1 MAGRFAWV
9 RIVDLEVIIILSL
22 EIIFLLSAFCMANRK
37 ILLTF
42 MGTGILLV
50 LITVHQT
57 VIATHRSDDAP
68 QPNRTSQPID
78 LNSRLQGITVK
89 ILAGKDSI
97 GSGTIWRSNNGSS
110 QVITNSHVLVAQKQP
125 LFIQTA
131 DGQVHPTQ
139 VVTPVN
145 WDSLDL
151 AKLQFQ
157 AKQNYPTAQIDRT
170 ANLQVGAAVL
180 AAGFPKNGKSTLT
193 IEKGAIT
200 HILNKPLAEGYQVGY
215 SSAVAKGMSGGPLIN
230 QQGSLVGINGIHAQ
244 PLWDAAETFAD
255 GTVVDEPLLS
265 EIGEASW
272 AIPVYHL
279 E

>member
-1 MAGRFAWV
+1 MV
-9 RIVDLEVIIILSL
+9 SK
-22 EIIFLLSAFCMANRK
+22 K
-37 ILLTF
+37 ILLTCT
-42 MGTGILLV
+42 GTGILLAV
-50 LITVHQT
+50 ITLRQT

-68 QPNRTSQPID
+68 QKQLQQPIPSNRSSD
-78 LNSRLQGITVK
+78 LNSRLQAITVK
-89 ILAGKDSI
+89 ILAGQESI
-97 GSGTIWRSNNGSS
+97 GSGTIWRSSNGSS
-110 QVITNSHVLVAQKQP
+110 LVITNSHVLVAQKQP

-131 DGQVHPTQ
+131 DGQVHPAK
-139 VVTPVN
+139 VVTPVS

-151 AKLQFQ
+151 AALQFQ
-157 AKQNYPTAQIDRT
+157 AKQDYPTAKIDRI
-170 ANLQVGAAVL
+170 ANLQVGSEVL

-193 IEKGAIT
+193 IEKGAVT

-215 SSAVAKGMSGGPLIN
+215 SSAVAKGMSGGPLID
-230 QQGSLVGINGIHAQ
+230 QRGSLVGINGIHAQ

-255 GTVVDEPLLS
+255 GTVVGEPLLS

>member
-1 MAGRFAWV
+1 MV
-9 RIVDLEVIIILSL
+9 S
-22 EIIFLLSAFCMANRK
+22 RK

-42 MGTGILLV
+42 IGTGILLAV
-50 LITVHQT
+50 ITVRQT
-57 VIATHRSDDAP
+57 VIATHQSDDAP
-68 QPNRTSQPID
+68 KKQSLQQPIPSNQSSD
-78 LNSRLQGITVK
+78 LNSRLQAITVK
-89 ILAGKDSI
+89 ILAGRESI
-97 GSGTIWRSNNGSS
+97 GSGTIWRSSNGIN
-110 QVITNSHVLVAQKQP
+110 QVITNSHVLTAQKQP

-131 DGQVHPTQ
+131 DGQIHPTK
-139 VVTPVN
+139 VITPVN
-145 WDSLDL
+145 WQRLDL
-151 AKLQFQ
+151 AALQFQ
-157 AKQNYPTAQIDRT
+157 AKQNYPTAKIDRT
-170 ANLQVGAAVL
+170 VNLQVGSAVL

-215 SSAVAKGMSGGPLIN
+215 SSTVAKGMSGGPLIN
-230 QQGSLVGINGIHAQ
+230 QQGSLVGINGIHAD

-255 GTVVDEPLLS
+255 GTVVGEPLLS

>member
-37 ILLTF
+37 ILLTLV
-42 MGTGILLV
+42 GTGILLA
-50 LITVHQT
+50 LITVRQA

-68 QPNRTSQPID
+68 QLISKPID
-78 LNSRLQGITVK
+78 LNSRLQAITVK
-89 ILAGKDSI
+89 ILAGQNSI

-131 DGQVHPTQ
+131 DGQVHPAQ

-157 AKQNYPTAQIDRT
+157 AKQNYPTAQIDRQT
-170 ANLQVGAAVL
+170 NLQVGSAVL
-180 AAGFPKNGKSTLT
+180 AAGFPKNGKSTIT
-193 IEKGAIT
+193 IERGAIT

-244 PLWDAAETFAD
+244 PLWDADETFAD